1 MGNGS
6 PLLLGLDAGNT
17 VVKAVL
23 FDISGNEIAQS
34 RRNCASV
41 HPKPGHVERSMAEL
55 WSAVCDVIHECL
67 AKAIARPGDIAAVG
81 CAGHGNGLYLLDR
94 AGAPLH
100 AIQSLD
106 SRAASIAET
115 LCGDGNGRKLHAICL
130 QEPWPAQT
138 AALLAWI
145 RAHAPDIYTRVGTA
159 FMCKD
164 FITFCLTGRRVAD
177 ISDLSAAGLVRMPEC
192 VYDDELLERY
202 GLAGAKSLLPD
213 IVKPTEV
220 VGHITAEAAAATGLR
235 QGTAVV
241 GGLFDVVASAVG
253 SGAVEEG
260 QASIIIGTWSINQLI
275 SNRAIADPNVFMV
288 SAFADERFV
297 SIESSATS
305 AANLEWYARELVKVV
320 DRDKDIFGEC
330 NWRASQVLPAR
341 DDPFFHPFLY
351 GSRQGASFRAGFN
364 GIAGWHTEGHM
375 LRALF
380 EGVTFEH
387 RRHIDV
393 LRDSGL
399 KFVSAK
405 LAGGGA
411 RSSFWRQMFADV
423 LAIPISVT
431 KCDETGA
438 LGAAIAAGVGVGIFA
453 DFADGVHK
461 TVHEGADHTPDF
473 SMSAHYA
480 RRYDIYLQLIEAM
493 KPVWN
498 RMAGRAD
505 P

>member
-1 MGNGS
+1 MGDGS

-23 FDISGNEIAQS
+23 FDGAGNEIAQS
-34 RRNCASV
+34 RQTCAST
-41 HPKPGHVERSMAEL
+41 HPKPGQVERNMAEL
-55 WSAVCDVIHECL
+55 WSAACGVIRECL
-67 AKAIARPGDIAAVG
+67 AKANAKPGAIAAIG

-94 AGAPLH
+94 AGAPLL

-106 SRAASIAET
+106 NRAASVAEA
-115 LCGDGNGRKLHAICL
+115 LSANGNGRDLHAVCL
-130 QEPWPAQT
+130 QKPWPAQT
-138 AALLAWI
+138 ATLLAWL
-145 RAHAPDIYTRVGTA
+145 RAYAPEVYSRAGTA

-164 FITFCLTGRRVAD
+164 FITFRLTGRRVAD
-177 ISDLSAAGLVRMPEC
+177 ISDLSAAGLVRMPLC
-192 VYDDELLERY
+192 AYDDELLRLY
-202 GLAGAKSLLPD
+202 GLADAQNLLPD
-213 IVKPTEV
+213 IVKPTEI
-220 VGHITAEAAAATGLR
+220 VGHVTADAAAMTGLR
-235 QGTAVV
+235 QGTPVV
-241 GGLFDVVASAVG
+241 GGLFDVVSSALG

-260 QASIIIGTWSINQLI
+260 QGSIIIGTWSINQLI

-288 SAFADERFV
+288 SAFADDRFV

-305 AANLEWYARELVKVV
+305 AANLEWYACELVKGV
-320 DRDKDIFGEC
+320 DRDEDVFGEC
-330 NWRASQVLPAR
+330 NRRASKIRPAR

-351 GSRQGASFRAGFN
+351 GSLQGASFRAGFN
-364 GIAGWHTEGHM
+364 GIAGWHNEGHL

-393 LRDSGL
+393 LRKSGL

-411 RSSFWRQMFADV
+411 RSSLWRQMFADM
-423 LAIPISVT
+423 LAIPISVA

-453 DFADGVHK
+453 NFADGVRA
-461 TVHEGADHTPDF
+461 TVHKGVEHTPDP
-473 SMSAHYA
+473 SMAAHYA
-480 RRYDIYLQLIEAM
+480 DRYDVYLQLIEAM
-493 KPVWN
+493 KPIWN
-498 RMAGRAD
+498 RMAGRTD
-505 P
+505 S